1 MTRPEPR
8 AEPLRGL
15 TGAGASKVGV
25 EKAIRARDVSREEG
39 PGRPG
44 EPGSGEPRSGEPGSG
59 GQPAGGEPTATDVP
73 TPAGGPQSEGGSG
86 SAGSSP
92 DDS

>member
-25 EKAIRARDVSREEG
+25 EKAMRARDVSREAG

-44 EPGSGEPRSGEPGSG
+44 EPGS
-59 GQPAGGEPTATDVP
+59 
-73 TPAGGPQSEGGSG
+73 GGPQSEGGSG

>member
-25 EKAIRARDVSREEG
+25 EKAMRARDVSREAG

-44 EPGSGEPRSGEPGSG
+44 EPGSGEPGSG
-59 GQPAGGEPTATDVP
+59 AHPAGGEPTATDVP
-73 TPAGGPQSEGGSG
+73 SPAGGPQSEGGSG